1 MILPLFC
8 NFVYIFLEITHIKL
22 RKHLDFGGIML
33 VLCYVLAAVYT
44 IAINVYGALLLK
56 FQKNAEESDDND
68 ERVSDGKLL
77 LAAALGGAIGI
88 YAFMFVF
95 RYRLKSLGFMIL
107 MPMLGALT
115 LVAWYLILRWNFGV
129 VRVVAEVL
137 LPLFRA

>member
-1 MILPLFC
+1 
-8 NFVYIFLEITHIKL
+8 
-22 RKHLDFGGIML
+22 ML

-56 FQKNAEESDDND
+56 FQKNAEEADDND